1 VTAFDENFQKA
12 MAAAAGETSTERKA
26 SLRRDR
32 LTGRSW
38 LMFLTRPGA
47 ETIAALKAAGWRWSG
62 YRKEWNHPSRRPTIP
77 VPYEDEGEVDYSE
90 ERAERL
96 TERAGKHEAHAEAA
110 RHRGETISG
119 GIPLGQPILVGH
131 HSEKRHRRDIERI
144 RGAIEKEMEYRGTAE
159 ELRTK
164 AASSAAH
171 QEHIQSAPVIARRLE
186 RQKADLRASE
196 RILEGLRA
204 EGSVGT
210 YEQRVI
216 DLRSDVASTEAKLAE
231 VGGVPEHDVRVG
243 DVIRS
248 RGQLFKVDRIGP
260 KTVTATVM
268 EGGAKGMQLKVDR
281 TRIQEIVEKSSGPPP
296 TKPKMPKSP
305 HEALIKFV
313 YAGSSPAY
321 RDKTKEGKRSVMF
334 SASMGGGLQ
343 TLEDASR
350 EVLVKIA
357 GERMDFLRRII
368 KSSEEHIAEVRK
380 MVPNAAMPLEQARLD
395 DARKELA
402 QGEAALAK

>member
-1 VTAFDENFQKA
+1 VSTFEENFQKA
-12 MAAAAGETSTERKA
+12 LAAAAPGESKA
-26 SLRRDR
+26 SLRHDR

-38 LMFLTRPGA
+38 LMFATRPAA

-110 RHRGETISG
+110 RRRGESISG

-144 RGAIEKEMEYRGTAE
+144 HGAIEKEMEHRGTAE
-159 ELRTK
+159 ELRQK
-164 AASSAAH
+164 AAASVAH
-171 QEHIQSAPVIARRLE
+171 QEHVSSAPVIARRLE
-186 RQKADLRASE
+186 RQRADLRAAE
-196 RILEGLRA
+196 RILERLRA
-204 EGSVGT
+204 EGSVGS

-216 DLRSDVASTEAKLAE
+216 DLRSDVAATEAKLAE
-231 VGGVPEHDVRVG
+231 LGGVPEHEVGVG

-248 RGQLFKVDRIGP
+248 RGQLFKVDRVGP
-260 KTVTATVM
+260 KSVTATVM

-281 TRIQEIVEKSSGPPP
+281 TRIQAIVEKSGPPP
-296 TKPKMPKSP
+296 AKPKLAKSP

-313 YAGSSPAY
+313 YATSSPAY
-321 RDKTKEGKRSVMF
+321 RSKTKEGKRSVML
-334 SASMGGGLQ
+334 SAAMGGGLQ

-357 GERMDFLRRII
+357 HERMDFLRRVA
-368 KSSEEHIAEVRK
+368 KNAEERIAEVRK
-380 MVPNAAMPLEQARLD
+380 VVPDAAMPLEQARLD

-402 QGEAALAK
+402 QGEAALTK